1 MNETSPHNTVEG
13 ESATTGAT
21 GSATGASFVR
31 ALIKLARPH
40 QWAKTGFVALG
51 PFYGGAF
58 RTPEDW
64 MAIIGAIAA
73 FGFAA
78 SACYVLNDLSDR
90 EADRAHPRK
99 RRRPIASGLVSPR
112 AAVVYAG
119 VLYVLACLGVG
130 LVALGP
136 VGPVAAGWVGLA
148 VGVYVLNV
156 NLYTYVLKHSVM
168 LDVVSL
174 AIGFVLRVLGG
185 CAAVAVEPST
195 WLLNVTFFL
204 AMFLA
209 FGKRLGERRTA
220 EGEVGAIRAVQTV
233 YTSELLRMSV
243 VVTAVATLLTYAA
256 YVQEMADQY
265 TLGFNLLWLSILPA
279 TYALLRCIV
288 LVERGVYDD
297 PTELAARDR
306 PFQLAAVLFAAITFL
321 VMSTMTPT
329 AWQQHA

>member
-1 MNETSPHNTVEG
+1 MSTP
-13 ESATTGAT
+13 
-21 GSATGASFVR
+21 R
-31 ALIKLARPH
+31 ALLKLARPH

-58 RTPEDW
+58 REPSEW
-64 MAIIGAIAA
+64 AAIIGAVCA

-99 RRRPIASGLVSPR
+99 RHRPIASGIIAPR
-112 AAVVYAG
+112 LAAMYTV
-119 VLYVLACLGVG
+119 VLYVLALGGIG
-130 LVALGP
+130 LVAAGP
-136 VGPVAAGWVGLA
+136 AGLAGAGWLGLA
-148 VGVYVLNV
+148 VAVYVLNV
-156 NLYTYVLKHSVM
+156 NLYTYVFKHKVM

-174 AIGFVLRVLGG
+174 AIGFALRVLGG

-209 FGKRLGERRTA
+209 FGKRLGERRTV
-220 EGEVGAIRAVQTV
+220 EGEVGAVRAVQAL

-256 YVQEMADQY
+256 YVQDNAEQY
-265 TLGFNLLWLSILPA
+265 TMGFNLLWLSILPA

-288 LVERGVYDD
+288 LVERGDYDD
-297 PTELAARDR
+297 PTELAAQDR
-306 PFQLAAVLFAAITFL
+306 PFQLAAAIFAAITFI
-321 VMSTMTPT
+321 VMT
-329 AWQQHA
+329 AMHPAAWAR